1 MFMKKGAL
9 AATLLDVY
17 NLIRQFYDN
26 SRLLYTD
33 SLSCLASSPY
43 HGDIFSGR
51 KNCEKGKKWIF
62 LYNKTLVVTLYPDSC

>member
-1 MFMKKGAL
+1 MIFMFMKKVRIFAL

-17 NLIRQFYDN
+17 KLIRQFYDN
-26 SRLLYTD
+26 PRLLYTD

-51 KNCEKGKKWIF
+51 KNCEKGKENFFYTIKNW
-62 LYNKTLVVTLYPDSC
+62 